1 MISKNIIKELIL
13 SNRTFI
19 LESVPEIIPRAAAD
33 VTAPGKT
40 VILYGIRRSGKTF
53 ILYDIFRGNRET
65 ALYLDFEDDRLA
77 GFTAADFATVQD
89 AFLELR
95 PAAAERIVYLFDE
108 IQHVPGWERF
118 CRRVTERENA
128 GVYVTGSSSKLMPL
142 EVDTAIRG
150 RAWSVAVSPFSF
162 SEFLRLRQGLRQ
174 GQELGQ
180 ELGLRQASGEWQ
192 EILYGTKKIETKR
205 LFAEYAQWGGFPE
218 TALAAA
224 PLDKTKL
231 LREYLR
237 AMFFRDLVERY
248 GMTNIPLF
256 DALSDKLFSSFATRL
271 SLTAFYRQYKDLFPF
286 SKDLLFQYFHH
297 FEESMLIF
305 AVRKFSESSY
315 KRSRNP
321 VKIYPADTGLCR
333 RVASEDAGRILENIV
348 FIELAR
354 RGGEVF
360 YFEEK
365 QECDFVVK
373 EEEGERQDE
382 GLVEGDGQRL
392 WLEQMLGE
400 GLGQGLGER
409 TGEGTGEEESTGEGE
424 GQGLGERQRQGLELG
439 KGERQGTRFAAFQV
453 CRELTEENRAR
464 ETAGLTAACRR
475 LEVTEGTI
483 LTDDQEWEEDAEG
496 IKINVRPVWR
506 WLLGAA

>member
-13 SNRTFI
+13 SSRTFI
-19 LESVPEIIPRAAAD
+19 LESLPGIVPRAAAV

-53 ILYDIFRGNRET
+53 ILYDIFLRNRDT
-65 ALYLDFEDDRLA
+65 GLYLDFEDDRLT
-77 GFTAADFATVQD
+77 GFTAADFTTVQD
-89 AFLELR
+89 AFLELQ
-95 PAAAERIVYLFDE
+95 PEAAGKIVYLFDE
-108 IQHVPGWERF
+108 IQHVAGWERF

-128 GVYVTGSSSKLMPL
+128 AVYVTGSSSKLMPL

-150 RAWSVAVSPFSF
+150 RAWSVAVFPFSF
-162 SEFLRLRQGLRQ
+162 PEFLQFRQGTVDRN
-174 GQELGQ
+174 
-180 ELGLRQASGEWQ
+180 
-192 EILYGTKKIETKR
+192 EILFGAQKVETKR
-205 LFAEYAQWGGFPE
+205 LFAEYARWGGFPE
-218 TALAAA
+218 TALAVA

-231 LREYLR
+231 LQEYLR

-248 GMTNIPLF
+248 SMTNIPLF
-256 DALSDKLFSSFATRL
+256 DALSDKLFSSFATRM
-271 SLTAFYRQYKDLFPF
+271 SLTAFYRQYKDLFSF
-286 SKDLLFQYFHH
+286 SKDLLFQYFHN

-321 VKIYPADTGLCR
+321 VKIYPVDTGLCR

-373 EEEGERQDE
+373 D
-382 GLVEGDGQRL
+382 
-392 WLEQMLGE
+392 GE
-400 GLGQGLGER
+400 GARL
-409 TGEGTGEEESTGEGE
+409 
-424 GQGLGERQRQGLELG
+424 
-439 KGERQGTRFAAFQV
+439 AAFQV
-453 CRELTEENRAR
+453 CRELTDENRLR
-464 ETAGLTAACRR
+464 ETGGLTAACRR
-475 LEVTEGTI
+475 LDLIEGTI
-483 LTDDQEWEEDAEG
+483 LTDDQEWEEEAEG
-496 IKINVRPVWR
+496 IKINIRPVWR
-506 WLLGAA
+506 WLLG

>member
-13 SNRTFI
+13 SSRTFI
-19 LESVPEIIPRAAAD
+19 LESLPGIVPRVSAD
-33 VTAPGKT
+33 ITAPGKT

-53 ILYDIFRGNRET
+53 ILYDIFLRNRDT
-65 ALYLDFEDDRLA
+65 GLYLDFEDDRLT
-77 GFTAADFATVQD
+77 GFTAADFTTVQD
-89 AFLELR
+89 AFLELQ
-95 PAAAERIVYLFDE
+95 PEAAGKIVYLFDE
-108 IQHVPGWERF
+108 IQHVAGWERF

-128 GVYVTGSSSKLMPL
+128 AVYVTGSSSKLMPL

-150 RAWSVAVSPFSF
+150 RAWSVAVFPFSF
-162 SEFLRLRQGLRQ
+162 PEFLQFRQGTVDRN
-174 GQELGQ
+174 
-180 ELGLRQASGEWQ
+180 
-192 EILYGTKKIETKR
+192 EILFGAQKVETKR
-205 LFAEYAQWGGFPE
+205 LFAEYARWGGFPE
-218 TALAAA
+218 TALAVA

-231 LREYLR
+231 LQEYLR

-256 DALSDKLFSSFATRL
+256 DALSDKLFSSFATRM
-271 SLTAFYRQYKDLFPF
+271 SLTAFYRQYKDLFSF
-286 SKDLLFQYFHH
+286 SKDLLFQYFHN

-321 VKIYPADTGLCR
+321 VKIYPVDTGLCR

-373 EEEGERQDE
+373 D
-382 GLVEGDGQRL
+382 
-392 WLEQMLGE
+392 GE
-400 GLGQGLGER
+400 GA
-409 TGEGTGEEESTGEGE
+409 
-424 GQGLGERQRQGLELG
+424 
-439 KGERQGTRFAAFQV
+439 RFAAFQV
-453 CRELTEENRAR
+453 CRELTDENRLR
-464 ETAGLTAACRR
+464 ETGGLTAACRR
-475 LEVTEGTI
+475 LDLIEGTI
-483 LTDDQEWEEDAEG
+483 LTDDQEWEEEAEG
-496 IKINVRPVWR
+496 IKINIRPVWR
-506 WLLGAA
+506 WLLG

>member
-1 MISKNIIKELIL
+1 
-13 SNRTFI
+13 
-19 LESVPEIIPRAAAD
+19 
-33 VTAPGKT
+33 
-40 VILYGIRRSGKTF
+40 
-53 ILYDIFRGNRET
+53 
-65 ALYLDFEDDRLA
+65 
-77 GFTAADFATVQD
+77 
-89 AFLELR
+89 
-95 PAAAERIVYLFDE
+95 
-108 IQHVPGWERF
+108 
-118 CRRVTERENA
+118 
-128 GVYVTGSSSKLMPL
+128 
-142 EVDTAIRG
+142 
-150 RAWSVAVSPFSF
+150 VAVSPFSF

-373 EEEGERQDE
+373 EEEGQKL
-382 GLVEGDGQRL
+382 G
-392 WLEQMLGE
+392 LEQMLGE
-400 GLGQGLGER
+400 
-409 TGEGTGEEESTGEGE
+409 
-424 GQGLGERQRQGLELG
+424 
-439 KGERQGTRFAAFQV
+439 
-453 CRELTEENRAR
+453 LTEANRAR